1 MSRNWLLCLAVLMI
15 GCAGNR
21 PSRTGAAGGSL
32 APCPD
37 TPNCVSSQST
47 DERHA
52 VAPLRYAGAAE
63 AALQRLTEVIR
74 GMKRARITTIQE
86 RYLHAE
92 FTSLVFRFV
101 DDAEFLL
108 DESTQT
114 IHVRS
119 ASRVGTSDFGVNRRR
134 VEEIRTRFDALQG
147 RGKLSPGSDRSP

>member
-1 MSRNWLLCLAVLMI
+1 MSGNWLFCLAVLMI

-21 PSRTGAAGGSL
+21 PSPFGTAGGSL

-37 TPNCVSSQST
+37 TPNCVSSQSA

-52 VAPLRYAGAAE
+52 VAPLRYEGAGD
-63 AALQRLTEVIR
+63 AALRRLTEVIR
-74 GMKRARITTIQE
+74 GMKRARIATIQE
-86 RYLHAE
+86 RYVHAE

-101 DDAEFLL
+101 DDVEFLL
-108 DESTQT
+108 DEAAQR

-147 RGKLSPGSDRSP
+147 RGRLSPGSDRSP